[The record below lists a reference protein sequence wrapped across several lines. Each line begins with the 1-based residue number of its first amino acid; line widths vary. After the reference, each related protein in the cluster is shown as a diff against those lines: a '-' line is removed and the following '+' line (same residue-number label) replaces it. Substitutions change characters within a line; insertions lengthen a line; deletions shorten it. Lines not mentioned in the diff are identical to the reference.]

1 MKGNSGDASSTVM
14 ESLCAPGEMGP
25 AEKKASP
32 AVRAA
37 DARVGGWS
45 SRVIVTFGSVWF
57 AFAGRVAGKVEAARS
72 AIPARFAE
80 D

>member
-14 ESLCAPGEMGP
+14 WRVCAPAEMGP

-32 AVRAA
+32 AERAA

-45 SRVIVTFGSVWF
+45 SRVMVTFGSVWF
-57 AFAGRVAGKVEAARS
+57 AFAGRVAGRVDAARS
-72 AIPARFAE
+72 AIPALAE